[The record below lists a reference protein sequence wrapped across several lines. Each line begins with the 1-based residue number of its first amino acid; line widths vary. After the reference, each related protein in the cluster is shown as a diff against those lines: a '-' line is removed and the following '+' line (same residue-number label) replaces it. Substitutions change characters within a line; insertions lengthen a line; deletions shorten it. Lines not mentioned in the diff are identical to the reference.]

1 MFPKQKDKR
10 ELRSNGTGR
19 IIFGVAARHRCFDK
33 ATCPKQYFDVVTRQ
47 WTTWPIEKL
56 TSSEFSPANP
66 CTVCLFFPFF
76 FLPPSLSLSL
86 CRSTR
91 SPFFL
96 FFSSFSFFLFFLFF
110 FFFFCFSP
118 PTTSLR
124 LGTFSS
130 LKGTRQFNRRYRRPA
145 RTGSHLYAVYT
156 SPLLQIKSRCRRSV
170 RLDEVF
176 LSLGEISAG

>member
-96 FFSSFSFFLFFLFF
+96 FFSSVSFFLFFLFF
-110 FFFFCFSP
+110 FFFFFLFFSP
-118 PTTSLR
+118 DNVVAPGHIQLAERNSPVQPTL
-124 LGTFSS
+124 SS
-130 LKGTRQFNRRYRRPA
+130 SSAHRF
-145 RTGSHLYAVYT
+145 
-156 SPLLQIKSRCRRSV
+156 SPLRRIYFS
-170 RLDEVF
+170 
-176 LSLGEISAG
+176 ITAN